1 MPFSKPHNGKS
12 GSDATAQMGLDFS
25 LENQYIIPPLK
36 GDFALEA
43 ELFEKLEEKIS
54 TLLSNYSALKEEM
67 RILAEENSRLQ
78 QEREGLK
85 GRVDSILNKLEG
97 I

>member
-1 MPFSKPHNGKS
+1 MPSSNRHNRHQPELP
-12 GSDATAQMGLDFS
+12 TQMGLDFAQ
-25 LENQYIIPPLK
+25 ENQYIIAPLE
-36 GDFALEA
+36 GEEPVEA

-54 TLLSNYSALKEEM
+54 RLIDRYAALKAENQQ
-67 RILAEENSRLQ
+67 LAEENQRLQ

-85 GRVDSILNKLEG
+85 GRIDSILGKLED